1 RLVQRFVGPRDLGD
15 PALALAMIER
25 HHLVVGPVQIARDI
39 RYLLEDP
46 VRGVAHD
53 SPTGLVST
61 SKSPWQ
67 WGHVTASRLCPVS
80 LTRRYRSCRNIRS
93 PDGRPSISLG
103 LMCSSVPSRV
113 TTRDSRMSTR

>member
-1 RLVQRFVGPRDLGD
+1 MSPVVRSAVRSPRAARRFVRRLVQRLVGPRDLGD

-25 HHLVVGPVQIARDI
+25 HHLIVGPVQIARDV

-61 SKSPWQ
+61 SKWPWQ
-67 WGHVTASRLCPVS
+67 WGHVTPSRLCPVS
-80 LTRRYRSCRNIRS
+80 LTR
-93 PDGRPSISLG
+93 
-103 LMCSSVPSRV
+103 
-113 TTRDSRMSTR
+113 